1 MPLCIAYLA
10 EYLYLCGINHACMK
24 RINLIIALLG
34 IACMAHAVI
43 ATPEPVE
50 KRLPDGSIE
59 KVYIRGDENYH
70 YLTRLDGTVIAGTE
84 VGEIG
89 SNAVAMAHRAP
100 ARTQLSSSVPSKGTV
115 RIPVVLVNFTDLS
128 FTLSNAREQFSALY
142 NGNGGSNPNATGS
155 VHDYYIASSDSALN
169 LVFDVYGPYD
179 LSQNMAYYGAN
190 SSSGNHNVRA
200 GSLIVEAAM
209 LAAKAGV
216 DFTPY
221 DNDGDGYVD
230 NLSVV
235 VAGYNE
241 AEGGPENSIWP
252 HYSRVTS
259 SETFSGKRLGGYLV
273 ISEYRGSRGSTQAGI
288 GTYCHEFGHAFG
300 LPDLYDTQN
309 SSNYTVGTWDV
320 MCSGSYNN
328 NGSTPPTF
336 TAFERFMM
344 GWMTPTQLQHAN
356 NYVLDPIESS
366 NTAFL
371 VADAAHNLSR
381 YSPSPAEYFL
391 IENRQK
397 VGWDANTGALVGTG
411 LMISHITFSS
421 GRWDNNSF
429 NNSTPLGFAIVS
441 AGVAL
446 SSYSSPADLFPGSRN
461 ITTWLPTLNSGTKL
475 TEQMVMNITQL
486 ADDAISFHYGTSAD
500 NGFIFSPQMLNDMVT
515 TYDRQPIE
523 YYEEEVALSIKDI
536 QSDSIS
542 IRSSSSYFEFSLDDG
557 ETWSSDR
564 QELKAHKDSIY
575 VLNLKVRFSPQ
586 SQNCTKRVGYL
597 IVESQDGEY
606 FNQMQMEGTSP
617 RPTYITTPVI
627 TDVQNITETSFTA
640 YWEEQEDAE
649 LYYMTLYSIS
659 PIASTEEEPFETFTS
674 IENIKAAGWESNF
687 ARLTNAVS
695 EKKFAVLFRQTD
707 EYLMTK
713 TYTEAPEKVRFWL
726 SNTYVPVADESE
738 AGGLLTFEAT
748 TDGETWDTI
757 ENISVDMNVIGQIK
771 EYPIQGKGYVQFR
784 FSYTHIKGSGGS
796 VIDGFI
802 TTMENTIK
810 YVCSGTERAVPST
823 TQCAIFN
830 DLEEGT
836 TYYLSV
842 QSYED
847 KGCEEHFSE
856 LSPARIVRTKGG
868 ENKDVQLVVKRLEDG
883 SYNAILPEPMAED
896 ATMYV
901 YDYAGHVI
909 ETVDVPSGN
918 TIIAVPTNKLSHGS
932 YVLKVAT
939 GKLKRKAAKGKL
951 LYY

>member
-1 MPLCIAYLA
+1 
-10 EYLYLCGINHACMK
+10 MK
-24 RINLIIALLG
+24 RINLIIVLLG
-34 IACMAHAVI
+34 VACLAHAVI

-70 YLTRLDGTVIAGTE
+70 YLTRLDGTLIAGTE
-84 VGEIG
+84 VGTADD
-89 SNAVAMAHRAP
+89 NVVAMAHRAP
-100 ARTQLSSSVPSKGTV
+100 ARVELSSSVPSKGTV

-128 FTLSNAREQFSALY
+128 FTLPDAREQFSALY

-155 VHDYYIASSDSALN
+155 VHDYYMASSDSALN

-190 SSSGNHNVRA
+190 SSNNHNVRA
-200 GSLIVEAAM
+200 GSLILEAAM
-209 LAAKAGV
+209 LAEQAGV

-221 DNDGDGYVD
+221 DNDNDGYVD

-241 AEGGPENSIWP
+241 AEGGHENTIWP

-259 SETFSGKRLGGYLV
+259 STAVSGKYIGGYLV

-288 GTYCHEFGHAFG
+288 GTYCHEFGHALG

-309 SSNYTVGTWDV
+309 GSNYTVGTWDV

-344 GWMTPTQLQHAN
+344 GWLTPTQLQHAN
-356 NYVLDPIESS
+356 NYVLDPIETS

-371 VADAAHNLSR
+371 VADATHNLSR
-381 YSPSPAEYFL
+381 YNPVPAEYFL
-391 IENRQK
+391 IENRQA

-421 GRWDNNSF
+421 GKWDYNTF

-441 AGVAL
+441 AGIAS

-486 ADDAISFHYGTSAD
+486 ADNAISFHYGTNAD
-500 NGFIFSPQMLNDMVT
+500 KGFIFSPQMLNDIVT

-523 YYEEEVALSIKDI
+523 YYEEDVALSIRDV
-536 QSDSIS
+536 QSDSIT
-542 IRSSSSYFEFSLDDG
+542 IRSSSDYFEFSIDG
-557 ETWSSDR
+557 GATWSSKT
-564 QELKAHKDSIY
+564 QELKVHKDSVY
-575 VLNLKVRFSPQ
+575 VLNLKVRFRPSG
-586 SQNCTKRVGYL
+586 QNCTKRVGYL

-606 FNQMQMEGTSP
+606 FNQMQMEGSSP
-617 RPTYITTPVI
+617 RPIYITTPVV
-627 TDVQNITETSFTA
+627 TDVQNVTETSFTA

-649 LYYMTLYSIS
+649 LYYVTLYSIS
-659 PIASTEEEPFETFTS
+659 PISSTEEEAFETFTS
-674 IENIKAAGWESNF
+674 IDNVKAAGWESNF

-695 EKKFAVLFRQTD
+695 EKKFAVLFRQTGD
-707 EYLMTK
+707 YLTSK
-713 TYTEAPEKVRFWL
+713 TYVDAPMKVRFWL
-726 SNTYVPVADESE
+726 SNTYVPIADESE
-738 AGGLLTFEAT
+738 AGGQLLFEAT
-748 TDGETWDTI
+748 ADGQSWDTI
-757 ENISVDMNVIGQIK
+757 ENISVDMNVLGQIK
-771 EYPIQGKGYVQFR
+771 EYDIRGMEYTQFR
-784 FSYTHIKGSGGS
+784 FSYTHIKGSGGP
-796 VIDGFI
+796 VIDGFT
-802 TTMENTIK
+802 TTMEHTIH
-810 YVCSGTERAVPST
+810 YVCSGTERAVSAA
-823 TQCAIFN
+823 TQCATFN

-836 TYYLSV
+836 TYYFSV

-856 LSPARIVRTKGG
+856 LSPARIIRTKGG
-868 ENKDVQLVVKRLEDG
+868 ENKDVEMVVRRLGDG
-883 SYNAILPEPMAED
+883 SYIAILPEPMAENG
-896 ATMYV
+896 TMYV
-901 YDYAGHVI
+901 YDYAGHI
-909 ETVDVPSGN
+909 VDAVEVSSGSSN
-918 TIIAVPTNKLSHGS
+918 IAVPTTRLSTGNH
-932 YVLKVAT
+932 YVLKITT
-939 GKLKRKAAKGKL
+939 GKLRRKAAKGKM